1 VKFNLTNFIE
11 KSSID
16 DSIYFYLKEFKMISK
31 ITVILL
37 IMSSYLLSSI
47 AIVKKTTG
55 KVLVKR
61 NKMEISIQAGSG
73 LMVGDIVM
81 TKSKS
86 SAGIIFDDGSR
97 LSLGEKAIVV
107 IREFKV
113 KPSIKEY
120 DVDLDL
126 KKGKAVFSSGK
137 IGKLAP
143 EALKFRIPEG
153 IIGIRGTRFAVEVK

>member
-1 VKFNLTNFIE
+1 MNRV
-11 KSSID
+11 
-16 DSIYFYLKEFKMISK
+16 
-31 ITVILL
+31 VILL
-37 IMSSYLLSSI
+37 LVMISYVFSSI

-61 NKMEISIQAGSG
+61 NNKEKSLKAGSS
-73 LMVGDIVM
+73 LRVGDIIM

-97 LSLGEKAIVV
+97 LSLGEKAIIV

-113 KPSIKEY
+113 KPSTKEY

-126 KKGKAVFSSGK
+126 KRGKAVFSSGK

-143 EALKFRIPEG
+143 DALKFRIPEG
-153 IIGIRGTRFAVEVK
+153 IIGIRGTKFAVEVE

>member
-1 VKFNLTNFIE
+1 
-11 KSSID
+11 
-16 DSIYFYLKEFKMISK
+16 MISK

-37 IMSSYLLSSI
+37 VMSSYLFCDI

-55 KVLVKR
+55 EVLVKR
-61 NKMEISIQAGSG
+61 DKREIFVKAGSS
-73 LMVGDIVM
+73 LNIGDIIM

-86 SAGIIFDDGSR
+86 SAGIMFDDGSR
-97 LSLGEKAIVV
+97 LSLGEKAIFV

-113 KPSIKEY
+113 KPSVKEY

-143 EALKFRIPEG
+143 DALKFRIPEG
-153 IIGIRGTRFAVEVK
+153 IIGIRGTKFAVEVR

>member
-1 VKFNLTNFIE
+1 
-11 KSSID
+11 
-16 DSIYFYLKEFKMISK
+16 MSK
-31 ITVILL
+31 IIILL
-37 IMSSYLLSSI
+37 FIINSYLLSGI

-61 NKMEISIQAGSG
+61 NKTEISIKAGSS

-86 SAGIIFDDGSR
+86 SAGITFDDGSR

-113 KPSIKEY
+113 KPSTKEY

-126 KKGKAVFSSGK
+126 KKGKAIFSSGK

>member
-1 VKFNLTNFIE
+1 MK
-11 KSSID
+11 
-16 DSIYFYLKEFKMISK
+16 K
-31 ITVILL
+31 IMVLSL
-37 IMSSYLLSSI
+37 VMSSYLFSDI

-61 NKMEISIQAGSG
+61 NKKEITLKAGSS
-73 LMVGDIVM
+73 LKVGDIVM
-81 TKSKS
+81 SKSKS

-97 LSLGEKAIVV
+97 LSLGENAIVV

-113 KPSIKEY
+113 KPSTKEY
-120 DVDLDL
+120 DVDLNL
-126 KKGKAVFSSGK
+126 KRGKAIFSSGK

-153 IIGIRGTRFAVEVK
+153 IIGIRGTKFAVEVK

>member
-1 VKFNLTNFIE
+1 
-11 KSSID
+11 
-16 DSIYFYLKEFKMISK
+16 MSK
-31 ITVILL
+31 IIILL
-37 IMSSYLLSSI
+37 LIISSYLFSGV

-61 NKMEISIQAGSG
+61 NNIEVSVKAGSS
-73 LMVGDIVM
+73 LKIGDIVM

-107 IREFKV
+107 IREFTV
-113 KPSIKEY
+113 KPSTKEY
-120 DVDLDL
+120 AVDLDL

-143 EALKFRIPEG
+143 DALKFRIPEG
-153 IIGIRGTRFAVEVK
+153 IIGIRGTKFAVEVK

>member
-1 VKFNLTNFIE
+1 
-11 KSSID
+11 
-16 DSIYFYLKEFKMISK
+16 MSK
-31 ITVILL
+31 IIILL
-37 IMSSYLLSSI
+37 LIISNYLFSGV

-61 NKMEISIQAGSG
+61 NNIEVSVKAGSS
-73 LMVGDIVM
+73 LKIGDIVM

-107 IREFKV
+107 IREFTV
-113 KPSIKEY
+113 KPSTKEY
-120 DVDLDL
+120 AVDLDL

-143 EALKFRIPEG
+143 DALKFRIPEG
-153 IIGIRGTRFAVEVK
+153 IIGIRGTKFAVEVK

>member
-1 VKFNLTNFIE
+1 
-11 KSSID
+11 
-16 DSIYFYLKEFKMISK
+16 MSK
-31 ITVILL
+31 IIILL
-37 IMSSYLLSSI
+37 LIISSYLFSAV

-61 NKMEISIQAGSG
+61 NNIEVSVKAGSS
-73 LMVGDIVM
+73 LKIGDIVM

-107 IREFKV
+107 IREFTV
-113 KPSIKEY
+113 KPSTKEY
-120 DVDLDL
+120 AVDLDL

-143 EALKFRIPEG
+143 DALKFRIPEG
-153 IIGIRGTRFAVEVK
+153 IIGIRGTKFAVEVK

>member
-1 VKFNLTNFIE
+1 
-11 KSSID
+11 
-16 DSIYFYLKEFKMISK
+16 MSK
-31 ITVILL
+31 IIILL
-37 IMSSYLLSSI
+37 LIISSYLFSAV

-61 NKMEISIQAGSG
+61 NNIKVSVKAGSS
-73 LMVGDIVM
+73 LKIGDIVM

-107 IREFKV
+107 IREFTV
-113 KPSIKEY
+113 KPSTKEY
-120 DVDLDL
+120 AVDLDL

-143 EALKFRIPEG
+143 DALKFRIPEG
-153 IIGIRGTRFAVEVK
+153 IIGIRGTKFAVEVK